1 MTFFLFSNSAYVSMM
16 DGLIPVWFMLYYRMR
31 NIQDDASPKAGLLIA
46 LAAIMILFAVNY

>member
-1 MTFFLFSNSAYVSMM
+1 M